1 MSYKI
6 FKTENTVNN
15 MSYYSV
21 EVNDSRTI
29 LVKASST
36 ATQSDI
42 DTYVDERLASENAQL
57 EFIAKEE
64 ADARYALEHGDG

>member
-21 EVNDSRTI
+21 EVNDSRTMLI
-29 LVKASST
+29 KASST

-42 DTYVDERLASENAQL
+42 DAFVDERLASENAHL
-57 EFIAKEE
+57 EFLEKEE
-64 ADARYALEHGDG
+64 ADAAYAKEQENV

>member
-21 EVNDSRTI
+21 EINDSRTMLI
-29 LVKASST
+29 KASST

-42 DTYVDERLASENAQL
+42 DTHIDERLASENAHL
-57 EFIAKEE
+57 EYIAKEE
-64 ADARYALEHGDG
+64 ADARYALEHSDG